1 MTKPSGSLAILL
13 LAAGLGTLT
22 MHLTTGAHPVK
33 AAGHNGEIHVTKE
46 CSQDHGLAGDFCTIT
61 SSDLPQINVGSK
73 VYYDQAGNV
82 PAGMLD
88 SNVLLDAGNGNRAT
102 GRCTLDLTTALGL
115 CTFVDGTGQLAGFR
129 ARVTVDCTAGCR
141 WDGIYRFI
149 VEPPQ

>member
-1 MTKPSGSLAILL
+1 MRKLFERLPILL
-13 LAAGLGTLT
+13 LAAGIGALT
-22 MHLTTGAHPVK
+22 MHLTQGAHPVK
-33 AAGHNGEIHVTKE
+33 AAGHNGDIHVTKE

-61 SSDLPQINVGSK
+61 SSDLPQITVGSK

-88 SNVLLDAGNGNRAT
+88 SNVLLDAGSGNRAV
-102 GRCTLDLTTALGL
+102 GRCTLDLNTALGL

-129 ARVTVDCTAGCR
+129 ARVAVDCTAGCR
-141 WDGIYRFI
+141 WDGSYRFI